1 MAKQLKHISQT
12 ETTSAT
18 PIGILSTDQRDN
30 WAQAYLELSKC
41 EVNCKNMKLIQSS
54 LFTVSLDQCVPFEEK
69 DKYNILSQ
77 QLIHGGG
84 SAQNS
89 ANRWMDKT
97 IQVSYTY
104 SLLLSI

>member
-1 MAKQLKHISQT
+1 MKRISQT

-18 PIGILSTDQRDN
+18 PIGILTTEKRDN

-54 LFTVSLDQCVPFEEK
+54 LFTVSLDQCVPFEEN
-69 DKYNILSQ
+69 DKYNVLSQ

-97 IQVSYTY
+97 IQVSCTVYFFLY
-104 SLLLSI
+104 E